1 MPGYNYIDYAEID
14 DASVEDRTKTNA
26 INSRG
31 KKKGPRGGVKVPFPR
46 KLHDL
51 LTHNL
56 HSDIISWATHGRCF
70 IVHKPND
77 FVKKVMP
84 KYFSQSKLTS
94 FQRQLNLYGFVRLL
108 GKGPDKGGYFHEMFL
123 RGKPNLSSNITRMR
137 IKGPE
142 SRVSPDPEKEPRL
155 SSMKPIPDTETADV
169 QSTSTSHHDETDD
182 SHTTDDHS
190 TNDDTAKKRK
200 ESKSAGMDE
209 RTKQFSRFYF
219 PSCTSL
225 LEEDNIVDEYPKG
238 GGNPMGSKIT
248 PNNSGH
254 PSETSDNDY
263 KQHFYDAR
271 KSESCQ
277 QNLHPAFMNNS
288 MELPSYIMQFEE
300 GGEQHFNNTHDSSS
314 NQFEMTGDIDLTKV
328 FDH

>member
-70 IVHKPND
+70 IVHND

-238 GGNPMGSKIT
+238 GEILW
-248 PNNSGH
+248 
-254 PSETSDNDY
+254 D
-263 KQHFYDAR
+263 QR
-271 KSESCQ
+271 
-277 QNLHPAFMNNS
+277 
-288 MELPSYIMQFEE
+288 
-300 GGEQHFNNTHDSSS
+300 
-314 NQFEMTGDIDLTKV
+314 
-328 FDH
+328 